1 MRILIIFILNDRSGI
16 KPTRRTNMKIYKDRR
31 GMTGLETAIILVAFV
46 ITAAAFAF
54 VVLNMGF
61 LTAQK
66 SQTVI
71 SAGMQEASSSLQADG
86 DIIGIMDTTNKNM
99 TSCEFY
105 LRLSQGKEPIDTGN
119 SKLIMTYANPH
130 QHGVIYSS
138 DATTAVTISE
148 VVGDDDTL
156 IEGGE
161 RWKVLVNFTLV
172 GALDDFEADG
182 TEFTSEYEQF
192 RIELRP
198 ATGSVLTIERTLPA
212 IHESVMVI
220 E

>member
-105 LRLSQGKEPIDTGN
+105 IRLSQGKEPVDIN
-119 SKLIMTYANPH
+119 ESKLIVTYANPY
-130 QHGVIYSS
+130 QHGVVYS
-138 DATTAVTISE
+138 DASTDAVNITEI
-148 VVGDDDTL
+148 VGDADGL
-156 IEGGE
+156 VEGGE
-161 RWKVLVNFTLV
+161 RWKVVIDFSAV
-172 GALDDFEADG
+172 GALDDFTADG
-182 TEFTSEYEQF
+182 SEYTSEYEQF

-212 IHESVMVI
+212 IHEDVMVI

>member
-1 MRILIIFILNDRSGI
+1 M
-16 KPTRRTNMKIYKDRR
+16 IYAKTRR

-46 ITAAAFAF
+46 ITAAAFSF

-86 DIIGIMDTTNKNM
+86 DLIGTMDTTERHM
-99 TSCEFY
+99 TSVYFY
-105 LRLSQGKEPIDTGN
+105 VRLSQGKEPVDTA
-119 SKLIMTYANPH
+119 SDKMIITYSNPH
-130 QHGVIYSS
+130 QSGVVYSDS
-138 DATTAVTISE
+138 AEGATTVTQ

-156 IEGGE
+156 IESGE
-161 RWKVLVNFTLV
+161 RWKIEIDFSAV

-182 TEFTSEYEQF
+182 TEFTSEYEKF
-192 RIELRP
+192 RIEVRP
-198 ATGSVLTIERTLPA
+198 ATGSVLTIERVLPA
-212 IHESVMVI
+212 VNEAIMVI